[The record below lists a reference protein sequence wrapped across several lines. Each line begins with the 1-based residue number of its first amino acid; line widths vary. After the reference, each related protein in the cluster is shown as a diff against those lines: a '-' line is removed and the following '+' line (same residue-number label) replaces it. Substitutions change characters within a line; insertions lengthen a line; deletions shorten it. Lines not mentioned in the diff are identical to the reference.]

1 MCYAQY
7 INKRRAARG
16 HLWPG
21 RFFSCFIDTE
31 HLYHAI
37 RSVERNPVRV
47 GIVENAWDYRWSSAR
62 VHTGKAA
69 ISEPIAVDTAKFAID
84 KRQ

>member
-1 MCYAQY
+1 M
-7 INKRRAARG
+7 
-16 HLWPG
+16 
-21 RFFSCFIDTE
+21 DTE

-37 RSVERNPVRV
+37 RYVERNPV
-47 GIVENAWDYRWSSAR
+47 R